1 MSEASRSLA
10 GILLVLVPTVQF
22 GGMALLG
29 MISRRDPGYMDN
41 ETRRFF
47 WRAGHAHA
55 GVLLALAL
63 LALLYVDQAELSDGF
78 KSFVRSSIAAAPIL
92 IPAGFFFSVPR
103 RTSDRPNRLI
113 ALIYLGAISLA
124 VAVVILGVG
133 LIR

>member
-1 MSEASRSLA
+1 MSETSQSLA

-55 GVLLALAL
+55 GVLLVLAL
-63 LALLYVDQAELSDGF
+63 LALLYVDQAALSDGL
-78 KSFVRSSIAAAPIL
+78 KNLVRSSVAAAPIL

-103 RTSDRPNRLI
+103 RTSDRPNKLI
-113 ALIYLGAISLA
+113 ALTYLGAISLA
-124 VAVVILGVG
+124 AGVVTLGIG